1 MKHRSLVAALAAV
14 LLLAVAV
21 TAVASNGGDGGKY
34 RVRVIF
40 DSAAFV
46 IPGSNV
52 KVAGV
57 VVGTVGDVE
66 LTEENQAAVT
76 IEITDPV
83 YQDFRR
89 DATCRVGLQSL
100 IGEQFIECKPT
111 QPRADGAPVPPPLD
125 TITEGPGKGDY
136 LLPVERT
143 SVPVGPDLIGNI
155 MRVPEQ
161 DRFRLIVNEFGAA
174 VAGNGEAL
182 REAIHRANPTLRQA
196 NEFVEILAQQN
207 ELIARLTDQSDEI
220 LAPLADK
227 RKDLSGFVRAA
238 GQTAAAAA
246 EEGDALEQNFAK
258 FPAFLRE
265 LKPATERISALA
277 DQVGP
282 SIANLA
288 AEAPAVNQAVS
299 GFGPFVKASGPA
311 LKTLGDTAERGQQTF
326 PRIEPLVE
334 RFRQLATP
342 LAPVARDLSEL
353 GTSFDQTG
361 GIENLVRLVYYY
373 TGALNGKDGMGHYL
387 RSKVIATQCVD
398 RNPRP
403 MRSIEIA
410 TLCNAQLRSEDP
422 DEESGSERSV
432 ESASPRAVSTKSNT
446 EKRIESLLGPET
458 EATP

>member
-1 MKHRSLVAALAAV
+1 MKRRSLVAGLAAI
-14 LLLAVAV
+14 LLLAIAV
-21 TAVASNGGDGGKY
+21 TAVASGGDDNDGKY

-66 LTEENQAAVT
+66 LTEKNQAAVT

-83 YQDFRR
+83 YADFRT

-111 QPRADGAPVPPPLD
+111 QPRADGAAEAPLLSK
-125 TITEGPGKGDY
+125 IEEGPGKGDY

-161 DRFRLIVNEFGAA
+161 ERFRLILNEFGAA
-174 VAGNGEAL
+174 VAGNGANL

-220 LAPLADK
+220 LEPLAQK
-227 RKDLSGFVRAA
+227 RGDLSGFIRTA
-238 GQTAAAAA
+238 GQTAAAAE

-265 LKPATERISALA
+265 LKPATERISDLA

-282 SIANLA
+282 SIANLSA
-288 AEAPAVNQAVS
+288 QAPALNKAVT

-311 LKTLGDTAERGQQTF
+311 LETLGDAAERGQETF
-326 PRIEPLVE
+326 PRIEPLVD
-334 RFRQLATP
+334 RFGQLAKP
-342 LAPVARDLSEL
+342 LAPLARDLSDL

-373 TGALNGKDGMGHYL
+373 TGTLNGKDGTSHYL
-387 RSKVIATQCVD
+387 RTKAYASSCVERRATVQ
-398 RNPRP
+398 P
-403 MRSIEIA
+403 S
-410 TLCNAQLRSEDP
+410 CNAKLRSDVVR
-422 DEESGSERSV
+422 EEGVGERSV
-432 ESASPRAVSTKSNT
+432 SSTDVSSTEAVANKRLESM
-446 EKRIESLLGPET
+446 LGPEP
-458 EATP
+458 EAKP

>member
-1 MKHRSLVAALAAV
+1 MKRRSLVAGLAAI
-14 LLLAVAV
+14 LLLAIAV
-21 TAVASNGGDGGKY
+21 TAVASGGDDRDGKY

-52 KVAGV
+52 KIAGV

-66 LTEENQAAVT
+66 LTEKNQAAVT
-76 IEITDPV
+76 IEITDPG
-83 YQDFRR
+83 YQDFRT

-111 QPRADGAPVPPPLD
+111 QPRADGAPEAPRLS
-125 TITEGPGKGDY
+125 TIEDGPGKGDY

-161 DRFRLIVNEFGAA
+161 ERFRLILNEFGAA
-174 VAGNGEAL
+174 VAGNGGAL

-220 LAPLADK
+220 LEPLAQK
-227 RKDLSGFVRAA
+227 RGDLAGFIRTA
-238 GQTAAAAA
+238 GETAAAAE

-265 LKPATERISALA
+265 LKPATERISDLA

-282 SIANLA
+282 SIANLSA
-288 AEAPAVNQAVS
+288 QAPALNRAVT

-311 LKTLGDTAERGQQTF
+311 LETLGDAAERGQQTF
-326 PRIEPLVE
+326 PRIEPLVD
-334 RFRQLATP
+334 RFGQLADN
-342 LAPVARDLSEL
+342 LAPVTRDLSDL
-353 GTSFDQTG
+353 GSSFDQTG

-373 TGALNGKDGMGHYL
+373 TGAMNGKDGTSHYL
-387 RSKVIATQCVD
+387 RSRGIATQCVERANNRSGFAGTSLCD
-398 RNPRP
+398 GTLRTLERP
-403 MRSIEIA
+403 S
-410 TLCNAQLRSEDP
+410 
-422 DEESGSERSV
+422 ESGSERSV
-432 ESASPRAVSTKSNT
+432 SRSATLSNETSSESN
-446 EKRIESLLGPET
+446 KRIESLLGPEP
-458 EATP
+458 EAKP

>member
-1 MKHRSLVAALAAV
+1 MKRRSLVAGLAAI
-14 LLLAVAV
+14 LLLAIAV
-21 TAVASNGGDGGKY
+21 TAVASGGDEHDGKY

-76 IEITDPV
+76 IEITDPGF
-83 YQDFRR
+83 QDFRA

-111 QPRADGAPVPPPLD
+111 QPRADGAAEAPLLRK
-125 TITEGPGKGDY
+125 IEEGPGKGDY

-161 DRFRLIVNEFGAA
+161 ERFRLILNEFGAA
-174 VAGNGEAL
+174 VAGNGANL

-220 LAPLADK
+220 LEPLAQK
-227 RKDLSGFVRAA
+227 RGDLSGFIRSA
-238 GQTAAAAA
+238 GQTAAAAE

-265 LKPATERISALA
+265 LKPATERISDLA

-282 SIANLA
+282 SIANLSA
-288 AEAPAVNQAVS
+288 QAPALNKAVT

-311 LKTLGDTAERGQQTF
+311 LETLGDAAERGQETF
-326 PRIEPLVE
+326 PRIEPLID
-334 RFRQLATP
+334 RFEQLADP
-342 LAPVARDLSEL
+342 LAPLARDLSDL

-373 TGALNGKDGMGHYL
+373 TGALNGKDGTSHYL
-387 RSKVIATQCVD
+387 RSKAIATNCVE
-398 RNPRP
+398 
-403 MRSIEIA
+403 RSPKLQLGG
-410 TLCNAQLRSEDP
+410 LCSGRLRSDLDRP
-422 DEESGSERSV
+422 DLGEERSV
-432 ESASPRAVSTKSNT
+432 SVGETRSVATKSAT
-446 EKRIESLLGPET
+446 DKRIEALLGPEP
-458 EATP
+458 EAKP

>member
-1 MKHRSLVAALAAV
+1 MKRRTLVASWAALLV
-14 LLLAVAV
+14 LVVAV
-21 TAVASNGGDGGKY
+21 TAVASNGSDDGKY

-57 VVGTVGDVE
+57 TVGTVGDVE
-66 LTEENQAAVT
+66 LTAENQAAVT

-83 YQDFRR
+83 YQDFRT

-111 QPRADGAPVPPPLD
+111 QTRAEGAQVAPPLAKIED
-125 TITEGPGKGDY
+125 GPGEGDL

-161 DRFRLIVNEFGAA
+161 ERFRLIVNEFGAA

-182 REAIHRANPTLRQA
+182 RDAIHRANPTLKQA

-220 LAPLADK
+220 LEPLAQK
-227 RKDLSGFVRAA
+227 RGDLSGFIRTA
-238 GQTAAAAA
+238 GETAQAAA
-246 EEGDALEQNFAK
+246 EEGDALEANFEK

-265 LKPATERISALA
+265 LKPATERIGELS
-277 DQVGP
+277 DQIGP
-282 SIANLA
+282 SIANLSA
-288 AEAPAVNQAVS
+288 QAPALNRAVT

-311 LKTLGDTAERGQQTF
+311 LQTLGDAAEQGQETF
-326 PRIEPLVE
+326 PQIQPLVD
-334 RFRQLATP
+334 RFQQLATP
-342 LAPVARDLSEL
+342 LAPLARDLSDL

-373 TGALNGKDGMGHYL
+373 TGALNGKDGTAHYL
-387 RSKVIATQCVD
+387 RSRGIATQCVERAANFTFSA
-398 RNPRP
+398 RN
-403 MRSIEIA
+403 A
-410 TLCNAQLRSEDP
+410 LCNGRLREIERSD
-422 DEESGSERSV
+422 DGSERSV
-432 ESASPRAVSTKSNT
+432 PAGSTRSVAAKPKSEERLESM
-446 EKRIESLLGPET
+446 LGAEPET
-458 EATP
+458 KP